1 MYSMSIKEGQDYNKL
16 KKGIVI
22 LICDFEIKKLKKIPK
37 YITKWNIRE
46 EEYHQKILTD
56 VLEIYIIEMPKFE
69 KYKQDVKNEELNL
82 WMKFIKNPEVVEM
95 NENEEIKDTI
105 QAINEA
111 KKVLEEISQDEKE
124 QYLAEL
130 RLKHILDTKAIKEGA
145 YEEGR
150 EEGLEKGIEE
160 GKKEGIKE
168 GIKEGKE
175 EQTLI
180 IAKRMKEEDLSIDMI
195 MNITGLSKEKI
206 EKL

>member
-1 MYSMSIKEGQDYNKL
+1 MYNMSIKEGQDYNKL

-22 LICDFEIKKLKKIPK
+22 LICDFEIKKFKKIPK

-150 EEGLEKGIEE
+150 EEGIKD
-160 GKKEGIKE
+160 GIKE
-168 GIKEGKE
+168 GRE

-180 IAKRMKEEDLSIDMI
+180 IAKKMKKENLSIDMI

>member
-1 MYSMSIKEGQDYNKL
+1 
-16 KKGIVI
+16 
-22 LICDFEIKKLKKIPK
+22 
-37 YITKWNIRE
+37 
-46 EEYHQKILTD
+46 
-56 VLEIYIIEMPKFE
+56 MPKFE

-150 EEGLEKGIEE
+150 EEGIKD
-160 GKKEGIKE
+160 GIKE
-168 GIKEGKE
+168 GRE

-180 IAKRMKEEDLSIDMI
+180 IAKKMKKENLSIDMI